1 MAENYGQKFEDQY
14 GVTAAEASSA
24 AYGAVRGIIGYE
36 TVEAE
41 RRVER
46 PEALTVGPERRGRGA
61 EAEVEMRQSAIMS
74 DTIRQAI
81 GALGEQEQKAIAY
94 EIFLGVPGAYGGDY
108 ERIFNDDGSLDMTN
122 FQVAVE
128 GVIGLA
134 EEAVAYDNTYFLD
147 ILRRGDVGEM
157 TPAELAKAFQDR
169 VAEIEAER
177 TPKRV
182 VNYMDPAGLQA
193 ALNDASASV
202 LGRKMT
208 NDEMKA
214 FVSKIH
220 GMQASGISSISVG
233 AQAEQFAREAAPV
246 EAGAMDYS
254 NAAALIMQAAG
265 IGGRR

>member
-14 GVTAAEASSA
+14 GVTAAQASSA

-36 TVEAE
+36 TVEVE
-41 RRVER
+41 RSPVER
-46 PEALTVGPERRGRGA
+46 PGALTVGPERRGRG
-61 EAEVEMRQSAIMS
+61 AEVEMRQSAIMS

-169 VAEIEAER
+169 VAEIDAENA
-177 TPKRV
+177 PKRV

-220 GMQASGISSISVG
+220 GMQASGISSISVA
-233 AQAEQFAREAAPV
+233 AQAEQFARGAAPV
-246 EAGAMDYS
+246 EAGAMDHA

>member
-1 MAENYGQKFEDQY
+1 MANTYEQEFIDQY
-14 GVTAAEASSA
+14 GTTPGLFSASSSPVLGTETQTTYQTTTQFEGFPIPA
-24 AYGAVRGIIGYE
+24 TSVPVYE
-36 TVEAE
+36 TVQITADN
-41 RRVER
+41 V
-46 PEALTVGPERRGRGA
+46 
-61 EAEVEMRQSAIMS
+61 
-74 DTIRQAI
+74 RQAI
-81 GALGEQEQKAIAY
+81 GALNEQEQKAIAY

-108 ERIFNDDGSLDMTN
+108 ELIFEDDGSLNIPN
-122 FQVAVE
+122 FQRAVE

-134 EEAVAYDNTYFLD
+134 EDAVAYDNTYFLD
-147 ILRRGDVGEM
+147 ILQRGDVGEM

-182 VNYMDPAGLQA
+182 VAYMDPAGLQA

-208 NDEMKA
+208 GPEMKE
-214 FVSKIH
+214 FVNKIH

-233 AQAEQFAREAAPV
+233 AQAEQFARSAAPV
-246 EAGAMDYS
+246 EAGAMDHA

-265 IGGRR
+265 IGGMR

>member
-1 MAENYGQKFEDQY
+1 MNQYQQDIAGLQPTQMTASPVLGTETRTTYETTTQFEGLPLDQP
-14 GVTAAEASSA
+14 VD
-24 AYGAVRGIIGYE
+24 VPVYE
-36 TVEAE
+36 TV
-41 RRVER
+41 
-46 PEALTVGPERRGRGA
+46 
-61 EAEVEMRQSAIMS
+61 AITA
-74 DTIRQAI
+74 DNVRQAI
-81 GALGEQEQKAIAY
+81 GALNDQEQKAIAY

-108 ERIFNDDGSLDMTN
+108 EKVFNDDGSLNMTN

-134 EEAVAYDNTYFLD
+134 EDAVAYDNPYFLD
-147 ILRRGDVGEM
+147 ILQRGDVGEM

-169 VAEIEAER
+169 VAEIEAGKK
-177 TPKRV
+177 PQRV
-182 VNYMDPAGLQA
+182 INYMDPVGLQA

-208 NDEMKA
+208 GPEMKE
-214 FVSKIH
+214 FVNKIH

-233 AQAEQFAREAAPV
+233 AQAEQFARGAAPV

-254 NAAALIMQAAG
+254 NAASLIMQAAG

>member
-1 MAENYGQKFEDQY
+1 MNPYQEDIAGLQPTQYMTASPVLGTETRTTYETTTQFEGLPLDQP
-14 GVTAAEASSA
+14 VD
-24 AYGAVRGIIGYE
+24 VPVYE
-36 TVEAE
+36 TVLITADN
-41 RRVER
+41 V
-46 PEALTVGPERRGRGA
+46 
-61 EAEVEMRQSAIMS
+61 
-74 DTIRQAI
+74 RQAI
-81 GALGEQEQKAIAY
+81 GALNEQEQKAIAY

-108 ERIFNDDGSLDMTN
+108 EKVFNDDGSLNITN

-134 EEAVAYDNTYFLD
+134 EDAVAYDNPYFLD
-147 ILRRGDVGEM
+147 ILQRGDVGEM

-169 VAEIEAER
+169 VAEIEAG
-177 TPKRV
+177 KRPQRV
-182 VNYMDPAGLQA
+182 INFMDPAGLQA

-208 NDEMKA
+208 GPEMKE

-233 AQAEQFAREAAPV
+233 AQAEQFARGAAPV
-246 EAGAMDYS
+246 EAGAMDHA

>member
-1 MAENYGQKFEDQY
+1 MNPYQEDIAGLQPTQYMTASPVLGTETRTTYETTTQFEGLPLPKPVD
-14 GVTAAEASSA
+14 VP
-24 AYGAVRGIIGYE
+24 VYE
-36 TVEAE
+36 TVLITADN
-41 RRVER
+41 V
-46 PEALTVGPERRGRGA
+46 
-61 EAEVEMRQSAIMS
+61 
-74 DTIRQAI
+74 RQAI
-81 GALGEQEQKAIAY
+81 GALEEQEQKAIAY

-108 ERIFNDDGSLDMTN
+108 EKVFNDDGSLNITN

-134 EEAVAYDNTYFLD
+134 EDAVAYDNPYFLD
-147 ILRRGDVGEM
+147 ILQRGDVGEM

-169 VAEIEAER
+169 VAEIKAEEN
-177 TPKRV
+177 KRV
-182 VNYMDPAGLQA
+182 VNYMDPVGLQA

-208 NDEMKA
+208 GPEMKE

-233 AQAEQFAREAAPV
+233 AQAEQFARAAAPV
-246 EAGAMDYS
+246 EAGAMDHA

>member
-1 MAENYGQKFEDQY
+1 MANTYEQEFIDQY
-14 GVTAAEASSA
+14 GTTPGLFSASSSPVLGTETQTTYQTTTQFEGFPIPA
-24 AYGAVRGIIGYE
+24 TSVPVYE
-36 TVEAE
+36 TVQITADN
-41 RRVER
+41 V
-46 PEALTVGPERRGRGA
+46 
-61 EAEVEMRQSAIMS
+61 
-74 DTIRQAI
+74 RQAI
-81 GALGEQEQKAIAY
+81 GALNEQEQKAIAY

-108 ERIFNDDGSLDMTN
+108 ELIFEDDGSLNIPN
-122 FQVAVE
+122 FQRAVE

-134 EEAVAYDNTYFLD
+134 EDAVAYDNTYFLD
-147 ILRRGDVGEM
+147 ILQRGDVGEM

-182 VNYMDPAGLQA
+182 VAYMDPAGLQA
-193 ALNDASASV
+193 ALNAASASV

-208 NDEMKA
+208 NQEMKS

-246 EAGAMDYS
+246 EAGAMDHA

>member
-1 MAENYGQKFEDQY
+1 MANTYEQEFIDQY
-14 GVTAAEASSA
+14 GTTPGLFSASSSPVLGTETQTTYQTTTQFEGFPIPA
-24 AYGAVRGIIGYE
+24 TSVPVYE
-36 TVEAE
+36 TVQITADN
-41 RRVER
+41 V
-46 PEALTVGPERRGRGA
+46 
-61 EAEVEMRQSAIMS
+61 
-74 DTIRQAI
+74 RQAI
-81 GALGEQEQKAIAY
+81 GALNEQEQKAIAY

-108 ERIFNDDGSLDMTN
+108 ERIFNDDGSLDMAN

-134 EEAVAYDNTYFLD
+134 EDAVAYDNTYFLD
-147 ILRRGDVGEM
+147 ILQRGDVGEM

-182 VNYMDPAGLQA
+182 VAYMDPAGLQA

-208 NDEMKA
+208 GPEMKE
-214 FVSKIH
+214 FVNKIH
-220 GMQASGISSISVG
+220 GMQASGISSIAVG
-233 AQAEQFAREAAPV
+233 AQAEQFARGAAPV
-246 EAGAMDYS
+246 EAGAMDHA
-254 NAAALIMQAAG
+254 NAASLIMQAAG

>member
-14 GVTAAEASSA
+14 GVTAAQASSA

-36 TVEAE
+36 TVE
-41 RRVER
+41 VER
-46 PEALTVGPERRGRGA
+46 PPVERPGALTVGPERRGRGA
-61 EAEVEMRQSAIMS
+61 EVEMRQSPIMS

-169 VAEIEAER
+169 VAEIEAEK
-177 TPKRV
+177 TPKRI

-208 NDEMKA
+208 GPEMKE
-214 FVSKIH
+214 FVNKIH

-246 EAGAMDYS
+246 EAGAMDHA
-254 NAAALIMQAAG
+254 NAASLIMQAAG

>member
-1 MAENYGQKFEDQY
+1 MTENYEQKFINQY
-14 GVTAAEASSA
+14 GTTANLFNDSSSPVLGTEQQTT
-24 AYGAVRGIIGYE
+24 YQTTTQFEGFAVDQPVDVPVYE
-36 TVEAE
+36 TVQITADA
-41 RRVER
+41 V
-46 PEALTVGPERRGRGA
+46 
-61 EAEVEMRQSAIMS
+61 
-74 DTIRQAI
+74 RQAI
-81 GALGEQEQKAIAY
+81 GGLEEQEQKAIAY

-134 EEAVAYDNTYFLD
+134 EDAVAYDNPYFLD

-169 VAEIEAER
+169 VAEIEAAN

-208 NDEMKA
+208 NDEMKS

-220 GMQASGISSISVG
+220 GLQASGISSIAVG
-233 AQAEQFAREAAPV
+233 AQAEQFARGAAPV
-246 EAGAMDYS
+246 EAGAMDHA
-254 NAAALIMQAAG
+254 NAASLIMQAAG

>member
-1 MAENYGQKFEDQY
+1 MNQYQEDIAGLQPTQMTASPVLGTETRTTYETTTQFEGLPLDQP
-14 GVTAAEASSA
+14 VD
-24 AYGAVRGIIGYE
+24 VPVYE
-36 TVEAE
+36 TV
-41 RRVER
+41 
-46 PEALTVGPERRGRGA
+46 
-61 EAEVEMRQSAIMS
+61 AITA
-74 DTIRQAI
+74 DNVRQAI
-81 GALGEQEQKAIAY
+81 GALNDQEQKAIAY

-108 ERIFNDDGSLDMTN
+108 EKVFNDDGSLNMTN

-134 EEAVAYDNTYFLD
+134 EDAVAYDNPYFLD
-147 ILRRGDVGEM
+147 ILQRGDVGEM

-169 VAEIEAER
+169 VAEIEAGKK
-177 TPKRV
+177 PKRV
-182 VNYMDPAGLQA
+182 INYMDPVGLQT

-208 NDEMKA
+208 GPEMKE
-214 FVSKIH
+214 FVNKIH

-246 EAGAMDYS
+246 EAGAMDHA

-265 IGGRR
+265 IGGRQ

>member
-1 MAENYGQKFEDQY
+1 MNQYQQDIAGLQPTQMTASPVLGTETRTTYETTTQFEGLPLDQP
-14 GVTAAEASSA
+14 VD
-24 AYGAVRGIIGYE
+24 VPVYE
-36 TVEAE
+36 TV
-41 RRVER
+41 
-46 PEALTVGPERRGRGA
+46 
-61 EAEVEMRQSAIMS
+61 AITA
-74 DTIRQAI
+74 DNVRQAI
-81 GALGEQEQKAIAY
+81 GALNDQEQKAIAY

-108 ERIFNDDGSLDMTN
+108 EKVFNDDGSLNMTN

-134 EEAVAYDNTYFLD
+134 EDAVAYDNPYFLD
-147 ILRRGDVGEM
+147 ILQRGDVGEM

-169 VAEIEAER
+169 VAEIEAGKR
-177 TPKRV
+177 PQRV
-182 VNYMDPAGLQA
+182 VNYMDPVGLQA

-208 NDEMKA
+208 GPEMKE
-214 FVSKIH
+214 FVNKIH

-233 AQAEQFAREAAPV
+233 AQAEQFARGAAPV

-254 NAAALIMQAAG
+254 NAASLIMQAAG

>member
-1 MAENYGQKFEDQY
+1 MANTYEQEFIDQY
-14 GVTAAEASSA
+14 GTTPGLFSASSSPVL
-24 AYGAVRGIIGYE
+24 GTE
-36 TVEAE
+36 TQTTYQTTTQFEGFPIPATSVP
-41 RRVER
+41 VYV
-46 PEALTVGPERRGRGA
+46 TVQITA
-61 EAEVEMRQSAIMS
+61 DNV
-74 DTIRQAI
+74 RQAI
-81 GALGEQEQKAIAY
+81 GALNEQEQKAIAY
-94 EIFLGVPGAYGGDY
+94 EIFLNIPGSYGGDY
-108 ERIFNDDGSLDMTN
+108 EQIFNDAGSRSIPN
-122 FQVAVE
+122 FQNVVE

-134 EEAVAYDNTYFLD
+134 EEAVAYDNTFFLD

-157 TPAELAKAFQDR
+157 TSAELAKAFQDR
-169 VAEIEAER
+169 VAEIDAENA
-177 TPKRV
+177 PKRI

-208 NDEMKA
+208 GPEMKE
-214 FVSKIH
+214 FVNKIH

-246 EAGAMDYS
+246 EAGAMDHA

>member
-1 MAENYGQKFEDQY
+1 MNQYQEDIAGLQPTQYMTASPVLGTETRTTYETTTQFEGLPLDQP
-14 GVTAAEASSA
+14 VD
-24 AYGAVRGIIGYE
+24 VPVYE
-36 TVEAE
+36 TV
-41 RRVER
+41 
-46 PEALTVGPERRGRGA
+46 
-61 EAEVEMRQSAIMS
+61 AITA
-74 DTIRQAI
+74 DNVRQAI
-81 GALGEQEQKAIAY
+81 GALNDQEQKAIAY

-108 ERIFNDDGSLDMTN
+108 EKVFNDDGSLNMTN

-134 EEAVAYDNTYFLD
+134 EDAVAYDNPYFLD
-147 ILRRGDVGEM
+147 ILQRGDVGEM

-169 VAEIEAER
+169 VAEIEAGKK
-177 TPKRV
+177 PKRV
-182 VNYMDPAGLQA
+182 INYMDPVGLQA

-208 NDEMKA
+208 GPEMKE
-214 FVSKIH
+214 FVNKIH

-233 AQAEQFAREAAPV
+233 GQAEQFAREAAPV
-246 EAGAMDYS
+246 EAGAMDHA

>member
-1 MAENYGQKFEDQY
+1 MNQYQEDIAGLQPTQYMTASPVLGTETQTTYQTTTQFE
-14 GVTAAEASSA
+14 GFPIPATSVP
-24 AYGAVRGIIGYE
+24 VYE
-36 TVEAE
+36 TVLITADN
-41 RRVER
+41 V
-46 PEALTVGPERRGRGA
+46 
-61 EAEVEMRQSAIMS
+61 
-74 DTIRQAI
+74 RQAI
-81 GALGEQEQKAIAY
+81 GALEEQEQKAIAY

-108 ERIFNDDGSLDMTN
+108 ELIFNDDGSLNIPN
-122 FQVAVE
+122 FQRAVE
-128 GVIGLA
+128 GVIRLA
-134 EEAVAYDNTYFLD
+134 EDAVAYDNPYFLD
-147 ILRRGDVGEM
+147 ILQRGDVGEM

-169 VAEIEAER
+169 VAEIEAG
-177 TPKRV
+177 KRPQRV
-182 VNYMDPAGLQA
+182 INFMDPAGLQA

-220 GMQASGISSISVG
+220 SMQASGIASISVG

-246 EAGAMDYS
+246 EAGAMDHA

>member
-1 MAENYGQKFEDQY
+1 MNQYQEDIAGLQPTQMTASPVLGTETQTTYQTTTQFE
-14 GVTAAEASSA
+14 GFPIPATNVP
-24 AYGAVRGIIGYE
+24 VYE
-36 TVEAE
+36 TVLITADN
-41 RRVER
+41 V
-46 PEALTVGPERRGRGA
+46 
-61 EAEVEMRQSAIMS
+61 
-74 DTIRQAI
+74 RQAI
-81 GALGEQEQKAIAY
+81 GALNDQEQKAIAY

-108 ERIFNDDGSLDMTN
+108 EKVFNDDGSLNMTN

-134 EEAVAYDNTYFLD
+134 EDAVAYDNPYFLD
-147 ILRRGDVGEM
+147 ILQRGDVGEM

-169 VAEIEAER
+169 VAEIEAGKK
-177 TPKRV
+177 PKRV
-182 VNYMDPAGLQA
+182 INYMDPVGLQA

-208 NDEMKA
+208 GPEMKE
-214 FVSKIH
+214 FVNKIH

-246 EAGAMDYS
+246 EAGAMDHA

-265 IGGRR
+265 IGGR

>member
-36 TVEAE
+36 TVE
-41 RRVER
+41 VER
-46 PEALTVGPERRGRGA
+46 PPVERPGALTVGPERRGRG
-61 EAEVEMRQSAIMS
+61 AEVEMRQSAIMS

-220 GMQASGISSISVG
+220 GMQASGISSIAVG
-233 AQAEQFAREAAPV
+233 AQAEQFARGAASV

-254 NAAALIMQAAG
+254 NAASLIMQAAG

>member
-1 MAENYGQKFEDQY
+1 MAENYEQKFEDQY
-14 GVTAAEASSA
+14 GVTAAQASSA
-24 AYGAVRGIIGYE
+24 AYGVVRGIIGYE
-36 TVEAE
+36 TVE
-41 RRVER
+41 VER
-46 PEALTVGPERRGRGA
+46 PPVERPGALTVGPERRGRG
-61 EAEVEMRQSAIMS
+61 AEVEMRQSAIMS

-94 EIFLGVPGAYGGDY
+94 EIFLNIPGSYGGDY
-108 ERIFNDDGSLDMTN
+108 EQIFNDDGSLNIPN
-122 FQVAVE
+122 FQNVVE

-134 EEAVAYDNTYFLD
+134 EEAVAYDNTFFLD

-169 VAEIEAER
+169 VAEIDAENA
-177 TPKRV
+177 PKRI

-220 GMQASGISSISVG
+220 SMQASGIASISVG
-233 AQAEQFAREAAPV
+233 AQAEQFARSAAPV

-265 IGGRR
+265 IGGRQ

>member
-14 GVTAAEASSA
+14 GVTAAQASSA

-36 TVEAE
+36 TVE
-41 RRVER
+41 VER
-46 PEALTVGPERRGRGA
+46 PPVERPGALTVGPERRGRG
-61 EAEVEMRQSAIMS
+61 AEVEMRQSAIMS

-220 GMQASGISSISVG
+220 GMQASGISSIAVG
-233 AQAEQFAREAAPV
+233 AQAEQFARAAAPV
-246 EAGAMDYS
+246 EAGAMDHA

>member
-1 MAENYGQKFEDQY
+1 MNQYQEDIAGLQPTQMTASPVLGTETRTTYQTTTQFEDFPIPARN
-14 GVTAAEASSA
+14 VP
-24 AYGAVRGIIGYE
+24 VYE
-36 TVEAE
+36 TVLITADN
-41 RRVER
+41 V
-46 PEALTVGPERRGRGA
+46 
-61 EAEVEMRQSAIMS
+61 
-74 DTIRQAI
+74 RQAI
-81 GALGEQEQKAIAY
+81 GALEEQEQKAIAY

-108 ERIFNDDGSLDMTN
+108 ELIFNDDGSLNMPN
-122 FQVAVE
+122 FQRAVE

-134 EEAVAYDNTYFLD
+134 VDAVAYDNPYFLD
-147 ILRRGDVGEM
+147 ILQRGDVGEM

-182 VNYMDPAGLQA
+182 VAYMDPAGLQA

-208 NDEMKA
+208 GPEMKE
-214 FVSKIH
+214 FVNKIH

-233 AQAEQFAREAAPV
+233 AQAEQFARSAAPV
-246 EAGAMDYS
+246 EAGAMDHA

>member
-1 MAENYGQKFEDQY
+1 MANTYEQEFIDQY
-14 GVTAAEASSA
+14 GTTPGLFSASSSPVLGTETQTTYQTTTQFEGFPIPA
-24 AYGAVRGIIGYE
+24 TSVPVYE
-36 TVEAE
+36 TVQITADN
-41 RRVER
+41 V
-46 PEALTVGPERRGRGA
+46 
-61 EAEVEMRQSAIMS
+61 
-74 DTIRQAI
+74 RQAI
-81 GALGEQEQKAIAY
+81 GALNEQEQKAIAY

-108 ERIFNDDGSLDMTN
+108 ERIFNDDGSLDMAN

-134 EEAVAYDNTYFLD
+134 EDAVAYDNTYFLD
-147 ILRRGDVGEM
+147 ILQRGDVGEM
-157 TPAELAKAFQDR
+157 TSAELAKAFQDR

-182 VNYMDPAGLQA
+182 VAYMDPAGLQA

-208 NDEMKA
+208 GPEMKE
-214 FVSKIH
+214 FVNKIH
-220 GMQASGISSISVG
+220 GMQASGISSIAVG
-233 AQAEQFAREAAPV
+233 AQAEQFARGAAPV
-246 EAGAMDYS
+246 EAGAMDHA

>member
-36 TVEAE
+36 TVE
-41 RRVER
+41 VER
-46 PEALTVGPERRGRGA
+46 PPVERPGALTVGPERRGRG
-61 EAEVEMRQSAIMS
+61 AEVEMRQSAIMS

-220 GMQASGISSISVG
+220 GMQASGISSIAVG
-233 AQAEQFAREAAPV
+233 AQAEQFARAAAPV

-254 NAAALIMQAAG
+254 NAASLIMQAAG